1 LPALVRGMFVDVKIQ
16 TQPKRALVLLPKL
29 AVRPG
34 GQVWAFEADE
44 SLLSEKKIS
53 ESMSTE
59 VAQSLPKVVDWTVGR
74 VRVFSGVKTISLVK
88 VPDVENRDFENR
100 DVASREF
107 WVAEALEGV
116 TPGVSLVTT
125 PLANLI
131 GDGTD
136 QVRTPKQVE
145 GIQP

>member
-1 LPALVRGMFVDVKIQ
+1 
-16 TQPKRALVLLPKL
+16 
-29 AVRPG
+29 
-34 GQVWAFEADE
+34 
-44 SLLSEKKIS
+44 
-53 ESMSTE
+53 MSTE

-88 VPDVENRDFENR
+88 VPDVENRDVENR
-100 DVASREF
+100 DVENRGVASREF

-136 QVRTPKQVE
+136 QARAPKQVE
-145 GIQP
+145 GVQP

>member
-1 LPALVRGMFVDVKIQ
+1 VKIQ

-53 ESMSTE
+53 DSMSTE

-88 VPDVENRDFENR
+88 VPDVENR

>member
-1 LPALVRGMFVDVKIQ
+1 M
-16 TQPKRALVLLPKL
+16 LLPKL

-44 SLLSEKKIS
+44 SLLSTKKIS

-59 VAQSLPKVVDWTVGR
+59 AAQALPKIVDWTVGR
-74 VRVFSGVKTISLVK
+74 VKVVSGIKTISLVR
-88 VPDVENRDFENR
+88 VPDLDNK
-100 DVASREF
+100 EF
-107 WVAEALEGV
+107 WVAEAIEGV
-116 TPGVSLVTT
+116 APGVSLVTT

-136 QVRTPKQVE
+136 QAKAPKQVL
-145 GIQP
+145 GSQP

>member
-1 LPALVRGMFVDVKIQ
+1 
-16 TQPKRALVLLPKL
+16 
-29 AVRPG
+29 
-34 GQVWAFEADE
+34 
-44 SLLSEKKIS
+44 
-53 ESMSTE
+53 
-59 VAQSLPKVVDWTVGR
+59 
-74 VRVFSGVKTISLVK
+74 LVK
-88 VPDVENRDFENR
+88 VPAFENSDVENRDDENRDDENR

>member
-1 LPALVRGMFVDVKIQ
+1 
-16 TQPKRALVLLPKL
+16 
-29 AVRPG
+29 
-34 GQVWAFEADE
+34 
-44 SLLSEKKIS
+44 
-53 ESMSTE
+53 MSTE

-74 VRVFSGVKTISLVK
+74 VRVFSGVKTITLVK
-88 VPDVENRDFENR
+88 VPAFENSDVENSDVENSDVENSDVENRDDENR
-100 DVASREF
+100 DLASREF